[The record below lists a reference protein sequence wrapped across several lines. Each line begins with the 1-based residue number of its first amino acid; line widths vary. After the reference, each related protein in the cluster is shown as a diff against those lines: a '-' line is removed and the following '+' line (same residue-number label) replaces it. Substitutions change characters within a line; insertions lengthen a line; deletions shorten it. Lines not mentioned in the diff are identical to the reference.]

1 MNVFLAYENNVSE
14 SVKVLDDVR
23 LNKSIIET
31 YQLLTLAIKEQEVGH
46 EVKAGHYHH
55 PVYLFYKNNPKFLT
69 YYGYECCREY
79 RYRFNKWHTLTD
91 TFDRAMYY
99 FGLFIVDE
107 EGFIEAME
115 IPDYTPY
122 YMEGSIGQP
131 NYIRTTESVS
141 ELFRAKLIKK
151 WEADKAKTNGKTP
164 KWTNRNIP
172 DFYIKYLKEVN
183 ND

>member
-23 LNKSIIET
+23 LNKSIVET

-122 YMEGSIGQP
+122 YMEGSLGQP
-131 NYIRTTESVS
+131 NYIRTTENVS
-141 ELFRAKLIKK
+141 ELFKTKLIKK
-151 WEADKAKTNGKTP
+151 WEADKEKGRSP
-164 KWTNRNIP
+164 RWTKRQVP
-172 DFYIKYLKEVN
+172 EFYKGYKGE
-183 ND
+183 